1 MYQYNEYHQSNQ
13 ENIFALKIVWMKE
26 GEKKRESKNTNEHR
40 TKGDLQNVK
49 YFSNFI
55 FKKN

>member
-1 MYQYNEYHQSNQ
+1 
-13 ENIFALKIVWMKE
+13 MKE

-40 TKGDLQNVK
+40 TKGDLKNVK

-55 FKKN
+55 FKIEKYIIIIEIFS